1 MFKFF
6 KFRFGMI
13 KEEMMI
19 FIEVFLENFCSFYF
33 FVCYSFQVEKVY
45 KLCSLFVDL
54 YKVGIV
60 VISDNDI
67 YIVGG

>member
-1 MFKFF
+1 
-6 KFRFGMI
+6 
-13 KEEMMI
+13 MI

-60 VISDNDI
+60 VILDNDI